1 MNPTGPAAGS
11 SENPQSP
18 VQTRRRLPIG
28 TLELRGWKWSWLMSI
43 SALRIPRAQERC
55 SLWVRTPSWK
65 HFDFDL
71 ISPWESEYQLGAER
85 SLQVQIQWKS
95 LDIYQQKVMP
105 NPIDI
110 HLCPFQLFKLL
121 STFHIDILWYH
132 LYRCTSQD
140 ITRYQWSQDPW
151 AEQLTPHRR
160 RRTHDALRV
169 KDRGGALDQL
179 HEIRCAG
186 LGVSFFVGRGFDN
199 MDEVFWRRRLLWWP
213 SHKFIYF
220 DIFHQKQGMILTWF
234 DWFLHVWRFEP
245 QKWVAYIYIYTV
257 HTHMIAIQWCF
268 YHFTS

>member
-1 MNPTGPAAGS
+1 
-11 SENPQSP
+11 
-18 VQTRRRLPIG
+18 
-28 TLELRGWKWSWLMSI
+28 
-43 SALRIPRAQERC
+43 
-55 SLWVRTPSWK
+55 
-65 HFDFDL
+65 
-71 ISPWESEYQLGAER
+71 
-85 SLQVQIQWKS
+85 
-95 LDIYQQKVMP
+95 MP

-186 LGVSFFVGRGFDN
+186 LGVSFLVGRGFDN

-220 DIFHQKQGMILTWF
+220 DIFDQKQGMILTWF
-234 DWFLHVWRFEP
+234 DWFLHVWRFDP
-245 QKWVAYIYIYTV
+245 QKWVAYIYIYLYIYIYTV

-268 YHFTS
+268 YHILPAKNIQNQLIF